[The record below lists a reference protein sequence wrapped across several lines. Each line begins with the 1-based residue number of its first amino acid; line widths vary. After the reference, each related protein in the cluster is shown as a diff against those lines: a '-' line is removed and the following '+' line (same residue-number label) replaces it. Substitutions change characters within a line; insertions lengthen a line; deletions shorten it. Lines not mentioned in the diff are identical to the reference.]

1 MAGAQQDPDRGHR
14 RPVLLDTDIG
24 SDVDD
29 ALALAL
35 LLGLGSQLDLVAV
48 TTVAGDTALRARIA
62 SRLLAAAGR
71 PEVEV
76 CAGETTPLVGGSF
89 VWFGHE
95 ERCVIEGP
103 DANRIDEPAPE
114 RIVRAA
120 REVEGL
126 ELVFIGPL
134 TNLAKA
140 LVLDPQLPRRVAG
153 LTLMGGHVREVRIGS
168 HVCAPGID
176 YNLCSDPAASV
187 RVLGAGFET
196 TLVTAD
202 VTLETWMTEP
212 ERVRM
217 EESGRLGALLGEQ
230 VRIWT
235 PVKRALF
242 GGIGGTMAPDNVA
255 FLHDPLAV
263 LALVEPDC
271 AHFETLRIVP
281 TIEGGVFRT
290 HEVAETSALGTP
302 MRVAT
307 RIDGNGAS
315 RRIVERML
323 AFLGG

>member
-1 MAGAQQDPDRGHR
+1 MASVVKDPDPGHR

-29 ALALAL
+29 ALALVL
-35 LLGLGSQLDLVAV
+35 VLGLGAKLDLVAV
-48 TTVAGDTALRARIA
+48 TAVSGDTSLRARIA

-76 CAGETTPLVGGSF
+76 CAGEAKPLAGGAF

-103 DANRIDEPAPE
+103 DATRTDEPAPE

-140 LVLDPQLPRRVAG
+140 LVLDPLLPRRVAG
-153 LTLMGGHVREVRIGS
+153 LTLMGGHVREVRIGN
-168 HVCAPGID
+168 HVCSPGID

-187 RVLGAGFET
+187 RVLGAGFKT

-202 VTLETWMTEP
+202 VTLETWITEA
-212 ERVRM
+212 EVVRM
-217 EESGRLGALLGEQ
+217 ENSGRLGALLGEQ
-230 VRIWT
+230 IRIWT

-242 GGIGGTMAPDNVA
+242 ERLGGTMAADNMA
-255 FLHDPLAV
+255 FLHDPLTV

-281 TIEGGVFRT
+281 TIEHGVFRT
-290 HEVAETSALGTP
+290 HEVVDKSALGTP

-307 RIDGNGAS
+307 RIDGHAAS
-315 RRIVERML
+315 RRIVGHTLE
-323 AFLGG
+323 FLGG